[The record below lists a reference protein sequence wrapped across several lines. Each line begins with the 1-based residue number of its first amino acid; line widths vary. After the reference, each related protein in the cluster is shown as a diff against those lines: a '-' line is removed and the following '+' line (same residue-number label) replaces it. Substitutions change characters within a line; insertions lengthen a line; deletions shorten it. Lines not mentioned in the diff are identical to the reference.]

1 MIYKCKLGTED
12 FYTTITASNIVRLLK
27 LAEQQIKENSN
38 LRILEVRNSKNKL
51 IDLEEYK
58 KRQNRVKRAEKEGY
72 LTKTDISKCYR
83 SVQQMLW
90 RKYKGKEYA
99 KIKTELK
106 KIKES
111 SKNIDDFKEKIKNYI
126 NSLKF

>member
-38 LRILEVRNSKNKL
+38 LRMLEVRNSKNKL
-51 IDLEEYK
+51 IDLDKYI
-58 KRQNRVKRAEKEGY
+58 KRQNRVKRADKEGY
-72 LTKTDISKCYR
+72 MNKDTIDKCYR
-83 SVQQMLW
+83 SVQQSMW
-90 RKYKGKEYA
+90 YKYDKDKYEE
-99 KIKTELK
+99 IKKELK
-106 KIKES
+106 KIKDS
-111 SKNIDDFKEKIKNYI
+111 SKDVDEFKEKIKNYI